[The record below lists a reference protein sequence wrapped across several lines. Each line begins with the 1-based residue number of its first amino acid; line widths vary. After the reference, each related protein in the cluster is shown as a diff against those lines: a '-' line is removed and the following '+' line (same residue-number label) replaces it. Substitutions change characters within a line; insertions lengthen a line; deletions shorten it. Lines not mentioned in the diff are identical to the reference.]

1 MTSLRALSYI
11 GACAA
16 AVGCH
21 PALAP
26 LVPMEL
32 PPAARDSAVA
42 WTLAMVPP
50 QHLAIRFR
58 WKYRDDRQTAGGRGQ
73 ARIAPPDSL
82 RFDWVATLGLA
93 SGAAVMVGD
102 SVQWADPVESFRSLV
117 PAIPMLWASLGTVRP
132 PATDAVVSGRA
143 DPPRVLWRFA
153 RGADTLTYVA
163 TAAAPRVL
171 EAEWRQQGKLVAR
184 SRTVYD
190 AAAVGALPAS
200 ARIDFPEG
208 SARFEFTVVAVD
220 TAVVIAPALWRS
232 RR

>member
-1 MTSLRALSYI
+1 MLDRLRTLSYI
-11 GACAA
+11 GACVAA
-16 AVGCH
+16 AGCH
-21 PALAP
+21 HTLAP
-26 LVPMEL
+26 LVPLGL
-32 PPAARDSAVA
+32 PPVARDSALA
-42 WTLAMVPP
+42 WTLTLVPV
-50 QHLAIRFR
+50 HRTAIRFR
-58 WKYRDDRQTAGGRGQ
+58 WRYRDDRQSAAGRGQ

-102 SVQWADPVESFRSLV
+102 SVLWADPEESFRSLV

-132 PATDAVVSGRA
+132 PAADASASGRA
-143 DPPRVLWRFA
+143 DPPRALWRFV
-153 RGADTLTYVA
+153 RGADTLTYVV
-163 TAAAPRVL
+163 TAGAPQVL
-171 EAEWRQQGKLVAR
+171 EGEWRQGGKMVAR

-190 AAAVGALPAS
+190 AAARPAS
-200 ARIDFPEG
+200 ARVDFSEG

>member
-1 MTSLRALSYI
+1 M
-11 GACAA
+11 G
-16 AVGCH
+16 
-21 PALAP
+21 
-26 LVPMEL
+26 L

-132 PATDAVVSGRA
+132 PAADAIVSGLA

-163 TAAAPRVL
+163 TAATPRVL
-171 EAEWRQQGKLVAR
+171 EAEWPQQGKPVAR
-184 SRTVYD
+184 SPTVHD
-190 AAAVGALPAS
+190 APGEAGARQIP
-200 ARIDFPEG
+200 PGEV
-208 SARFEFTVVAVD
+208 FTQGLDRA
-220 TAVVIAPALWRS
+220 
-232 RR
+232 